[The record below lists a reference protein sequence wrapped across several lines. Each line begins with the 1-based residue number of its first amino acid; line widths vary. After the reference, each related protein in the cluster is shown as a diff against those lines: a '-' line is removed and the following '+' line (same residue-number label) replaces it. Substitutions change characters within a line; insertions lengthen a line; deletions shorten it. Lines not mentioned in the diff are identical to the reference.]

1 MLFLLLFI
9 LTKLILFSITT
20 PSHICKMDKA
30 SIIASSYQFQPTA
43 EQLVFCRQMAEFL
56 SGNIDHKC
64 FILRGYAGTGKTTSV
79 AALVKSLPAFRLRAS
94 LLAPTGRAAKVMTSY
109 SGRTA
114 LTIHKKIYRK
124 KSAVSTELAFQ
135 LAPNLAEHTLFIIDE
150 ASMIADEWNTRNG
163 SSFLKDVMEF
173 IFNGKNC
180 GVLFVG
186 DTAQLP
192 PVGSLDSPAL
202 NKSYLE
208 DHFGLKVAETE
219 LREVVRQGQKSGIL
233 ANASMLRNLI
243 NAHIAAVE
251 TDEGDGKIALPHFIT
266 RGFRDVFRM
275 TGLKLVE
282 GLEYAY
288 GKFDI
293 ENSLV
298 VCRSNKSANVYNQ
311 QIRARILY
319 REEELTGGDQIM
331 IVRNNYFWLPDNEST
346 SFIANGDMARII
358 RVRNE
363 EERYGFRFSEVLLEF
378 LDYPDA
384 GQITC
389 KVMLDTLTG
398 ESPNLSYEDSN
409 KLFEGLMIDY
419 EHISN
424 KKERLLAIKQ
434 DPFYNA
440 LQIKFA
446 YAVTCHKA
454 QGGQWDAVFVDQ
466 GYLTDEMIDLEFLR
480 WLYTAV
486 TRAKMEL
493 FLVNFASNL
502 FGEAAEEEF

>member
-1 MLFLLLFI
+1 
-9 LTKLILFSITT
+9 
-20 PSHICKMDKA
+20 MDKA
-30 SIIASSYQFQPTA
+30 SIIASSYQFQPTD
-43 EQLVFCRQMAEFL
+43 EQLVFCRQMADFL
-56 SGNIDHKC
+56 SGEIDNKC

-124 KSAVSTELAFQ
+124 RSAVSTDMSFQ

-150 ASMIADEWNTRNG
+150 ASMIADEWNTKNG

-173 IFNGKNC
+173 IYNRKNC
-180 GVLFVG
+180 AVLFVG

-202 NKSYLE
+202 NKSYVE
-208 DHFGLKVAETE
+208 QNFGLQVTETE

-233 ANASMLRNLI
+233 ANASMLRDLI
-243 NAHIAAVE
+243 NAHIEALEKNAE
-251 TDEGDGKIALPHFIT
+251 NKIALPHFIT
-266 RGFRDVFRM
+266 KGYKDIFRM

-288 GKFDI
+288 RKFDI

-311 QIRARILY
+311 QIRARLLY

-331 IVRNNYFWLPDNEST
+331 VVRNNYFWLPDNEAT
-346 SFIANGDMARII
+346 SFIANGDMARIV

-363 EERYGFRFSEVLLEF
+363 EERYGFRFSEVQLEF

-384 GQITC
+384 GQVTC
-389 KVMLDTLTG
+389 KVMLDTLVG
-398 ESPNLSYEDSN
+398 ETPNLSYEDSK
-409 KLFEGLMIDY
+409 KLYEGVSLDY
-419 EHISN
+419 EHINN

-434 DPFYNA
+434 DPYYNA

-466 GYLTDEMIDLEFLR
+466 GYLTDEMVDLEFLR

-493 FLVNFASNL
+493 FLVNFAPNL
-502 FGEAAEEEF
+502 FAEVAEEQF

>member
-1 MLFLLLFI
+1 
-9 LTKLILFSITT
+9 
-20 PSHICKMDKA
+20 MDKA
-30 SIIASSYQFQPTA
+30 LLIAQSYQFQPTA
-43 EQLVFCRQMAEFL
+43 EQLVFCTEMARFL
-56 SGNIDHKC
+56 SGRLDDGC
-64 FILRGYAGTGKTTSV
+64 FILKGYAGTGKTTSV
-79 AALVKSLPAFRLRAS
+79 AALVKALPAFKLRAV

-124 KSAVSTELAFQ
+124 KSAVSTDLSFQ
-135 LAPNLAEHTLFIIDE
+135 LAPNLAENTLFIIDE
-150 ASMIADEWNTRNG
+150 ASMIADEWNTKSG

-173 IFNGKNC
+173 MYNGKNC

-202 NKSYLE
+202 NPDYVA
-208 DHFGLKVAETE
+208 DNFGLEVLTTE
-219 LREVVRQGQKSGIL
+219 LKEVVRQGQKSGIL
-233 ANASMLRNLI
+233 ANATMLRDLI
-243 NAHIAAVE
+243 NTHVANAALAEDDKKV
-251 TDEGDGKIALPHFIT
+251 KLPHFIT
-266 RGFRDVFRM
+266 RGYKDIFRM

-288 GKFDI
+288 QKFDI

-311 QIRARILY
+311 QIRVRLLY

-331 IVRNNYFWLPDNEST
+331 VVRNNYFWLPDNEST
-346 SFIANGDMARII
+346 SFIANGDMAKIV

-363 EERYGFRFSEVLLEF
+363 EERYGFRFSEVSLEF

-384 GQITC
+384 GQVTC
-389 KVMLDTLTG
+389 KVMLDTLQG
-398 ESPNLSYEDSN
+398 ETPNLSYEDSK
-409 KLFEGLMIDY
+409 KLFEGVAEDY
-419 EHISN
+419 AHISN

-486 TRAKMEL
+486 TRAKAEL
-493 FLVNFASNL
+493 FLVNFAPNL
-502 FGEAAEEEF
+502 FAEPAEDVF